1 MALTDAFLLEPAP
14 LDIWIAYRIDGCGG
28 SGTQADPF
36 DGSTQERF
44 DSVMASLSDA
54 TPVRVHLGPSP
65 RIGGLRPF
73 VTAGF
78 WISADGAVTGST
90 WQPRPG
96 MVIVG
101 AGREATYLKLAPGA
115 ATGYHYYAIGAPTIS
130 PVDFFEVADL
140 TIDAS
145 LPTTGSVAC
154 GAIRVM
160 GNHVRVRNVKVINWG
175 SRTTAQPGYVVALI
189 IADGDPGSPL
199 TRADDAVIEDCIAV
213 LPSGN
218 NNADAVVHVLH
229 AGGRDLFGGATPA
242 DYGRAPVIR
251 NCFVDGGTLIAP
263 GAGAQFRALSMSACR
278 GGIVEGNQIHNV
290 WVGGPYNDR
299 QSIADVIVRNNTYRN
314 VVLGASW
321 KYGLA
326 MSFGSGYLSRSGN
339 TVTVVVSSVAGLNA
353 GDLVKLVTNPSSLT
367 GVHTVKTV
375 HGTQPQFTVEVTG
388 ATDMTASVTSADK
401 LFAGGR
407 VIFEGNHLEMALNQP
422 GLSAAMVDDT
432 NQAGGAGTY
441 LVDEVY
447 VRNNKF
453 RYVDGTAPADAG
465 TRFIDLRGARNVTVV
480 DNLFDTIAAKPM
492 SNIRCAAATYSNNR
506 TLAGKLL
513 QGLEAAS
520 DTRYD
525 ELETENELAL
535 VLAMFNRRRR

>member
-14 LDIWIAYRIDGCGG
+14 LDIWIAYRMDGCGG

-65 RIGGLRPF
+65 RIGGFRPF

-115 ATGYHYYAIGAPTIS
+115 ATGCHYFAIGAPTTS

-321 KYGLA
+321 KYGIATSL
-326 MSFGSGYLSRSGN
+326 GSGYLSRSGD
-339 TVTVVVSSVAGLNA
+339 TVTIVVSSVAGLYPGN
-353 GDLVKLVTNPSSLT
+353 LVKLVTNPPSLN
-367 GVHTVKTV
+367 GIHVVKTV
-375 HGTQPQFTVEVTG
+375 HGTQPQFTVEVSVP
-388 ATDMTASVTSADK
+388 TDMTANVTSAET
-401 LFAGGR
+401 LFNAGR
-407 VIFEGNHLEMALNQP
+407 IVFECNHFEMASSTGQTAVML
-422 GLSAAMVDDT
+422 DDA
-432 NQAGGAGTY
+432 NQAAGVGKY
-441 LVDEVY
+441 LVNEAY
-447 VRNNKF
+447 VRNNKI
-453 RYVDGTAPADAG
+453 RYVDSVAPADSGA
-465 TRFIDLRGARNVTVV
+465 RLFDLRGVRNLIVT
-480 DNLFDTIAAKPM
+480 DNLFDTIATVPM
-492 SNIRCAAATYSNNR
+492 SNLRCEAATYSGNR
-506 TLAGKLL
+506 KMDGTLL
-513 QGLEAAS
+513 QGRNEGEQVW
-520 DTRYD
+520 YD

-535 VLAMFNRRRR
+535 VLGMFNRRRR